1 MFSSSGS
8 IVPLRRVPEMTG
20 KREIHEPEARLVSAE
35 ESIQDAL
42 QLQEVRAAMRRSLQS
57 VSVRVPMWALLEA
70 LDSLEPPES
79 QQIARRVQERLAEA
93 SGS

>member
-1 MFSSSGS
+1 
-8 IVPLRRVPEMTG
+8 MTG

-42 QLQEVRAAMRRSLQS
+42 RLQEVRAAMRRSLQS

-70 LDSLEPPES
+70 LDSLEAPELR
-79 QQIARRVQERLAEA
+79 QIARRVQERLAEA

>member
-1 MFSSSGS
+1 
-8 IVPLRRVPEMTG
+8 MTG
-20 KREIHEPEARLVSAE
+20 EREIHEPEARLVSAE
-35 ESIQDAL
+35 ESVQDAL
-42 QLQEVRAAMRRSLQS
+42 RLREVRAAMRRSLQS

-70 LDSLEPPES
+70 LDSLDPPEL

>member
-1 MFSSSGS
+1 
-8 IVPLRRVPEMTG
+8 
-20 KREIHEPEARLVSAE
+20 
-35 ESIQDAL
+35 
-42 QLQEVRAAMRRSLQS
+42 
-57 VSVRVPMWALLEA
+57 MWALLEA